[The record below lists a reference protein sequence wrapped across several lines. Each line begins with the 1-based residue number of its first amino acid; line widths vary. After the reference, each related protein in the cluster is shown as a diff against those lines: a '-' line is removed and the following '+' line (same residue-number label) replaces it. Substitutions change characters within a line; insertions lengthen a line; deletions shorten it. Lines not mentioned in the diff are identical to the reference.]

1 MTMRMRLPVLAA
13 VTALCIGATG
23 AHAQAAGQ
31 NAADEAAIRA
41 VITRLFDGMRA
52 RDSAMISGT
61 FAPGTRLVSAG
72 TRKGTLMIDPIG
84 ADEFAGVVAKATG
97 PTWDERITGMSLQF
111 DASLAAVWAP
121 YDFYLGDKFSH
132 CGVDAFHLAKLPEG
146 WKIIALSDT
155 QRREGC
161 DQSK

>member
-1 MTMRMRLPVLAA
+1 MRVRSSVLAA
-13 VTALCIGATG
+13 VTALCVSVPCS
-23 AHAQAAGQ
+23 AQASPAST
-31 NAADEAAIRA
+31 ADEAAVRA
-41 VITRLFDGMRA
+41 VIKQLFDGMRT
-52 RDSAMISGT
+52 RDSALIAGT

-72 TRKGTLMIDPIG
+72 TRKGTLMIDPIS

-97 PTWDERITGMSLQF
+97 PTWDERVLGMTIQF

-121 YDFYLGDKFSH
+121 YEFWLGEKFSH
-132 CGVDAFHLAKLPEG
+132 CGVDAIHLAKLPEG

-161 DQSK
+161 AAGK

>member
-1 MTMRMRLPVLAA
+1 MRMRLPVRAA

-31 NAADEAAIRA
+31 DAADKAAIRA

-84 ADEFAGVVAKATG
+84 ADEFAAVVARATG
-97 PTWDERITGMSLQF
+97 PIWDERVTAMSMQF
-111 DASLAAVWAP
+111 DASP
-121 YDFYLGDKFSH
+121 
-132 CGVDAFHLAKLPEG
+132 
-146 WKIIALSDT
+146 
-155 QRREGC
+155 
-161 DQSK
+161 

>member
-1 MTMRMRLPVLAA
+1 MRLRSLVLAA
-13 VTALCIGATG
+13 VTALCVSAPCSP
-23 AHAQAAGQ
+23 QAPPAST
-31 NAADEAAIRA
+31 ADEAAVRA
-41 VITRLFDGMRA
+41 VIKQLFDGMRT
-52 RDSAMISGT
+52 RDSALIAGT

-72 TRKGTLMIDPIG
+72 TRKGTLMIDPIS

-97 PTWDERITGMSLQF
+97 PTWDERVLGTTIQF

-121 YDFYLGDKFSH
+121 YEFWLGEKFSH

-161 DQSK
+161 AAGK

>member
-1 MTMRMRLPVLAA
+1 MRMRSSVLASVA
-13 VTALCIGATG
+13 ALCLA
-23 AHAQAAGQ
+23 AHPLRAQAQSA

-41 VITRLFDGMRA
+41 VITQLFDGMRA
-52 RDSAMISGT
+52 RDSVMISGT
-61 FAPGTRLVSAG
+61 FAPGARLVSAG

-84 ADEFAGVVAKATG
+84 ADEFAAVVAKATG
-97 PTWDERITGMSLQF
+97 PKWDERITGMTFQF

-121 YDFYLGDKFSH
+121 YEFWLGDKFSH

-161 DQSK
+161 GQPK

>member
-1 MTMRMRLPVLAA
+1 MGIPASLLAGAAAFCVVALPVR
-13 VTALCIGATG
+13 
-23 AHAQAAGQ
+23 AQAAPSS
-31 NAADEAAIRA
+31 AADEAAVRA
-41 VITRLFDGMRA
+41 VIKQLFDGMRT
-52 RDSAMISGT
+52 RDSALIAGT

-72 TRKGTLMIDPIG
+72 TRKGTLMIDPIS

-97 PTWDERITGMSLQF
+97 PTWDERVLGTTIEF

-121 YDFYLGDKFSH
+121 YEFWLGEKFSH

-161 DQSK
+161 AAGK

>member
-1 MTMRMRLPVLAA
+1 MRVRSSVLAA
-13 VTALCIGATG
+13 VTALCVSAPCS
-23 AHAQAAGQ
+23 AQAPPAST
-31 NAADEAAIRA
+31 ADEAAVRA
-41 VITRLFDGMRA
+41 VIKQLFDGMRT
-52 RDSAMISGT
+52 RDSALIAGT

-97 PTWDERITGMSLQF
+97 PTWDERVLGMTIQF

-121 YDFYLGDKFSH
+121 YEFWLGEKFSH
-132 CGVDAFHLAKLPEG
+132 CGVDAIHLAKLPEG

-161 DQSK
+161 AAGK

>member
-1 MTMRMRLPVLAA
+1 MTMGMRLPILAVVA
-13 VTALCIGATG
+13 ALCVSVTG
-23 AHAQAAGQ
+23 ARAQAAGQ
-31 NAADEAAIRA
+31 DAADEAAVRA

-61 FAPGTRLVSAG
+61 FAPGGRLVSVG

-84 ADEFAGVVAKATG
+84 ADEFAGVAAKATG
-97 PTWDERITGMSLQF
+97 PKWDERVTSMSMQF

-121 YDFYLGDKFSH
+121 YEFWLGDKFSH

-161 DQSK
+161 GQGK

>member
-1 MTMRMRLPVLAA
+1 MRLGPSAIAV
-13 VTALCIGATG
+13 VTALCVSAMPLY
-23 AHAQAAGQ
+23 AQSAPST
-31 NAADEAAIRA
+31 AADEAAIRA
-41 VITRLFDGMRA
+41 VITQLFDGMRA
-52 RDSAMISGT
+52 RDSVMISGT
-61 FAPGTRLVSAG
+61 FAPGVRLVSAG

-97 PTWDERITGMSLQF
+97 PRWDERITSMSMQF

-121 YDFYLGDKFSH
+121 YEFWLGDKFSH
-132 CGVDAFHLAKLPEG
+132 CGVDAIHLARLPEG

-161 DQSK
+161 DQGK

>member
-1 MTMRMRLPVLAA
+1 MTMRTRLPVLAI

-52 RDSAMISGT
+52 RDSAMIAGT

-72 TRKGTLMIDPIG
+72 TRKGALMIDPIG
-84 ADEFAGVVAKATG
+84 AEEFAAVVAKATG
-97 PTWDERITGMSLQF
+97 PTWDERITGMSMQF

-121 YDFYLGDKFSH
+121 YEFWLGDKFSH
-132 CGVDAFHLAKLPEG
+132 CGVDAFHLAKLPAG

-155 QRREGC
+155 QRRDGC
-161 DQSK
+161 GQGK